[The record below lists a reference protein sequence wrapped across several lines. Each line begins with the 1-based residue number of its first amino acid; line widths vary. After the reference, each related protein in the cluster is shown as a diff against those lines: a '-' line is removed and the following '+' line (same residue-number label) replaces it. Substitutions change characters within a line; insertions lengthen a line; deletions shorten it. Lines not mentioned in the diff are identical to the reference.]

1 MAVPELET
9 SPANNTILVVED
21 DVQLRFLI
29 SDILRS
35 DGFTVIEAATTD
47 QAMSFLRIPSNNVL
61 LIFADVRLPGEL
73 DGVGLAQ
80 KVQDEFPAVR
90 IILTSGH
97 IQRSQAPAGVVFIPK
112 PYILARVIT
121 EVRAALKLEPR

>member
-47 QAMSFLRIPSNNVL
+47 QAMSFLRIPSNNVS

-121 EVRAALKLEPR
+121 EVRAALKLEP